1 MIKSEERWQANC
13 DICFKDFEQMGT
25 KYIASYKV
33 SIEADLKVNGWRIK
47 GNKCYCPDCK
57 DKIQKHGGK

>member
-47 GNKCYCPDCK
+47 GNK
-57 DKIQKHGGK
+57 